1 MNKRKLGS
9 KGLEVSAI
17 GYGAMGISMAYGSSD
32 INQSIETI
40 RKAYELGVTL
50 FDTAELYGWGDNEK
64 ILGRAVKSF
73 RDEIILAT
81 KFGFTRDY
89 GTDSRPENIRK
100 VTENSLCNLGV
111 EQIDILYQHRVDPN
125 VPIEDVAGTVGELI
139 REGKVKFFG
148 MSEAGPETLRR
159 ANAVQKVTVLQTEYS
174 IFARDVEI
182 LFPTLRELDIG
193 LVAYSPL
200 GRGFLTDAVK
210 PAKEYAA
217 DDYRHRDPRWNE
229 DNFERNVAALK
240 KLSNL
245 AESKG
250 ATVAQLSLSWLLAQG
265 EGIVPIPGTRHQARL
280 IENMKALDL
289 HLDTEELEIINAV
302 FPNGSFGSRYSE
314 ELLPRWE

>member
-1 MNKRKLGS
+1 MNKRKLGNQ
-9 KGLEVSAI
+9 GLEVSAI

-32 INQSIETI
+32 ITQGIETI

-64 ILGRAVKSF
+64 VLGQAVRGF
-73 RDEIILAT
+73 RNEITLAT

-89 GTDSRPENIRK
+89 GTDSRPEHIRE
-100 VTENSLCNLGV
+100 VTENSLRNLGV

-125 VPIEDVAGTVGELI
+125 VPIEDVAGTVGDLI

-159 ANAVQKVTVLQTEYS
+159 ANTVQKVSVLQTEYS
-174 IFARDVEI
+174 IFARDVEM
-182 LFPTLRELDIG
+182 LFPTLKELDIG

-200 GRGFLTDAVK
+200 GRGFLTNAVK
-210 PAKEYAA
+210 PANEYAD
-217 DDYRHRDPRWNE
+217 DDYRRRDPRWNE

-240 KLSNL
+240 QLSVL

-250 ATVAQLSLSWLLAQG
+250 ATVAQLSLSWLLAQCND
-265 EGIVPIPGTRHQARL
+265 IVPIPGTRHQARL
-280 IENMKALDL
+280 IENMRALNM
-289 HLDTEELEIINAV
+289 HLNSEELAIINAA

-314 ELLPRWE
+314 DLMPHWE